1 MSQHDMNIAN
11 QTASSARADINNAL
25 GALTTLQSG
34 TSAPTT
40 TFANQ
45 LWLDT
50 NLVGAGQTGNT
61 SGLYTLKRRNGANS
75 GWQDMFYLDPD
86 GSKGMAL
93 EQSTEIFNSVGAKVG
108 QMITNSQN
116 VWLTG
121 TNTELRMI
129 TAADL
134 KGIMQ
139 LATPSYAPFKG
150 SLSVVDQKTAGTGP
164 QSRVAGWNDRN
175 LNTILLNTITGASL
189 SSNIVTL
196 PSGKYTWSASAF
208 AFLVQ
213 GHVLQLYNSTDSVSL
228 GQSPNCTM
236 TSGYNGSTAISA
248 EGGFTL
254 SASKSIKLRHWLA
267 AVGDGFGS
275 SLNTGF
281 PNTYATL
288 KIDKVDNI

>member
-61 SGLYTLKRRNGANS
+61 SGLYILKRRNGANS

-86 GSKGMAL
+86 GSKGMSL
-93 EQSTEIFNSVGAKVG
+93 ELGTDVFSSAGAKVG
-108 QMITNSQN
+108 SIISNSQN
-116 VWLTG
+116 VWVTG

-164 QSRVAGWNDRN
+164 QTAAAGWNDRN

-213 GHVLQLYNSTDSVSL
+213 GHVLQLYNSTDGVSL

-267 AVGDGFGS
+267 AGGNGFGS
-275 SLNTGF
+275 TLATGF

-288 KIDKVDNI
+288 KIDKVDN

>member
-1 MSQHDMNIAN
+1 M
-11 QTASSARADINNAL
+11 
-25 GALTTLQSG
+25 
-34 TSAPTT
+34 
-40 TFANQ
+40 
-45 LWLDT
+45 
-50 NLVGAGQTGNT
+50 
-61 SGLYTLKRRNGANS
+61 
-75 GWQDMFYLDPD
+75 DPD
-86 GSKGMAL
+86 GSKGASL
-93 EQSTEIFNSVGAKVG
+93 E
-108 QMITNSQN
+108 
-116 VWLTG
+116 LG
-121 TNTELRMI
+121 TNVFTDGGALAGSLIGNSTSTWFQGVGTELRMI
-129 TAADL
+129 SAADFKAVIAL
-134 KGIMQ
+134 Y
-139 LATPSYAPFKG
+139 TPVYSPFKG

-189 SSNIVTL
+189 SNNVVTL

-213 GHVLQLYNSTDSVSL
+213 GHVLQLYNSTDGVSL

-288 KIDKVDNI
+288 KIDKVDN